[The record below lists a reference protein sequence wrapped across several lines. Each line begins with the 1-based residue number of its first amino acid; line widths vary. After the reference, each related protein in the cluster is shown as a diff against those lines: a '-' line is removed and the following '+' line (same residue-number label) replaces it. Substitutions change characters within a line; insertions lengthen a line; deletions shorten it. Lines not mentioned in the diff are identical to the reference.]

1 MKKANVIKVAMLLL
15 FFASQSL
22 LAQSDSR
29 RQLDLGPEQ
38 SSGNNLNSIKVVSD
52 KEKASIKIKS
62 FNYKSK
68 GTPKKVKSTKKGQDL
83 SLEDLE
89 KLVQQK
95 TNLRYRN
102 KRNKPIPEKCFK
114 EETDCHKSSK
124 EKKE

>member
-38 SSGNNLNSIKVVSD
+38 SSGSNLNSIKVVSD

-68 GTPKKVKSTKKGQDL
+68 
-83 SLEDLE
+83 
-89 KLVQQK
+89 
-95 TNLRYRN
+95 
-102 KRNKPIPEKCFK
+102 
-114 EETDCHKSSK
+114 
-124 EKKE
+124 